1 MPIGRTPAHARE
13 GKLNLFISAKKDE
26 LNKCN
31 QIIQTISENQ
41 FYLIRL
47 RRHKNK
53 TYK

>member
-26 LNKCN
+26 LNKCI

-41 FYLIRL
+41 FILTRL
-47 RRHKNK
+47 EKAQK
-53 TYK
+53 